1 MVQSLV
7 SWHRKLRDYE
17 DAELPPWVLDWE
29 TQNPQDALEALAILA
44 REPAPKRRVPRGEAR

>member
-1 MVQSLV
+1 M

-29 TQNPQDALEALAILA
+29 ARHPADAAEALAILA
-44 REPAPKRRVPRGEAR
+44 LEPLPERRIPKGEER

>member
-29 TQNPQDALEALAILA
+29 AKNPGDAAEALAVL
-44 REPAPKRRVPRGEAR
+44 RKEPTPAHRIPKGEER